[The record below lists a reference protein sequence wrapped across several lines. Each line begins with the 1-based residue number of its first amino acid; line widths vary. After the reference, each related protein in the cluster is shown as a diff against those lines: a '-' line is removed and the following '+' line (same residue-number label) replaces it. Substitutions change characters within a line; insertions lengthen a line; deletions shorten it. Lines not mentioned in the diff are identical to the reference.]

1 MSTETFPSSQM
12 DTWSDLRRDKETI
25 CMEVGNR
32 IFHKK
37 KNNPDAVESMTTNP
51 NKEKRRN
58 HW

>member
-1 MSTETFPSSQM
+1 MSMETFSSNQM

-25 CMEVGNR
+25 CIEVRNI
-32 IFHKK
+32 IFQKQNDH
-37 KNNPDAVESMTTNP
+37 DAVELRTTNP